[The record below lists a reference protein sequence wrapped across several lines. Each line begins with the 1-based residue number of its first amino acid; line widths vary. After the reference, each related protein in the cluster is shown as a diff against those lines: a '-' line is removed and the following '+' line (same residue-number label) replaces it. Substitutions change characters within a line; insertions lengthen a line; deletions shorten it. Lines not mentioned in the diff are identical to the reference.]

1 MHDEFLKKFVKKK
14 VYVTF
19 IYFFIYTFVTII
31 FILISFFL
39 DHKSQLRDK
48 LETRFT
54 GYIRETLVT
63 LGLDSKD
70 QKEDEKRKCPPF
82 PSFPSFECHCQHW
95 IETLSVKN
103 IELGRFERFEYQLK
117 FTTMNRELLQE
128 ILGESIIGNTRTEF
142 YSTLAHRFTSIR
154 SNFSYPLDS
163 RIDFALLFRQP
174 QLSQRFNLSV
184 RIKIPTR

>member
-70 QKEDEKRKCPPF
+70 QKKRWETEMSPLSFF
-82 PSFPSFECHCQHW
+82 PQFRMP
-95 IETLSVKN
+95 LSALNRDFV
-103 IELGRFERFEYQLK
+103 RQEYWTWTIRTVRVSLK

>member
-70 QKEDEKRKCPPF
+70 QKKR
-82 PSFPSFECHCQHW
+82 
-95 IETLSVKN
+95 
-103 IELGRFERFEYQLK
+103 
-117 FTTMNRELLQE
+117 
-128 ILGESIIGNTRTEF
+128 
-142 YSTLAHRFTSIR
+142 
-154 SNFSYPLDS
+154 
-163 RIDFALLFRQP
+163 
-174 QLSQRFNLSV
+174 
-184 RIKIPTR
+184 